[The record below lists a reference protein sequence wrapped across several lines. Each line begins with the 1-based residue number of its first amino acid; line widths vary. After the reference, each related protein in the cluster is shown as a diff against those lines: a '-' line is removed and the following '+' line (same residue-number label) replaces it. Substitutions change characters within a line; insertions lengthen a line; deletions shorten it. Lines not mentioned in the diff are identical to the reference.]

1 MANTE
6 RSYVR
11 EIIEARKE
19 YLRELQERDN
29 DAYLRTILNKFNL
42 NVSRLLERE
51 EERPAPRLTARSILE
66 ARPAAAPTVN
76 PSNVRQ
82 QSDNA
87 VQTKLLAAARQ
98 QVTGQEAVLTQSRA
112 AATAAKSGQT
122 NLIDHILT
130 ANADRK
136 IDAIRTNGSLTS
148 LLLQLKNI
156 NKTLKQTA
164 GRNNGRGFGL
174 DLDNEHHGR
183 DNGSRGS
190 RNERS
195 SGRGRGRGR
204 NGRGSIRPPR
214 ETEPEVRSLGGRA
227 ASFAG
232 KHAGKLVAGV
242 AAAGGLYEI
251 GSALASDEPINKAE
265 IAKEGATAVG
275 GIAGGMGGEELGAI
289 IGTFLL
295 PGLGTVIGGAVGGLA
310 GGALGSELASNL
322 GDAVGDAVSGSGIED
337 SISKAVE
344 FATTPVSA
352 ESLKDLVD
360 TYKNKIAPVLGEPVN
375 ELKTTMAGWSEE
387 TAELGRTIGNY
398 SDAIEDGAS
407 SIFKSVLQ
415 GTQTLMDGVEDAASG
430 AWAGVKSAVGQVKSA
445 YNSGGVTGAAKQIGS
460 SAIDIAG
467 SAGAKLVSAG
477 KHAYGQVAEG
487 VESAGSS
494 LNYASKKGSKS
505 ALDLAMGF
513 SASKG
518 FKGLSDSESKAYAGN
533 VMQTESGGKL
543 DIENQYGFAGQY
555 QFGADALAENGLVD
569 KERLTKAKKLAGAA
583 WYTGG
588 KHKEFLADDSNWM
601 NPGGRKDFLSN
612 KKLQDE
618 TFVKYTN
625 KNIEAGYKSGAL
637 NAKSSSSD
645 IAAYAKAAHLKGS
658 GGANSYFLNGKDS
671 ADANGTR
678 VSDYAN
684 GAAKSM
690 VALASQVDKEKAV
703 TGTTSDKQEGDFFK
717 VEAKNKA
724 ALGLASNDV
733 QGDFFQ
739 TEAKNKAA
747 LGLASNDVQG
757 DFFQT
762 EARNKAVT
770 GTTSDKQEG
779 DFFQTEARNKAVT
792 GTSIPAQEGDF
803 FKVETQNK
811 DALGLASNVTPSLAS
826 LDVPSSRR
834 TVSGQPVYSTT
845 ELDTATPVAEG
856 KATPIAMAS
865 SQLPSESQNV
875 VVTNPTPQAAPSQ
888 NINVASSG
896 TGNASVDLNDV
907 PIRIDDFGLI
917 LLQIGHL

>member
-1 MANTE
+1 MANRANQE

-42 NVSRLLERE
+42 NVSRLIERE
-51 EERPAPRLTARSILE
+51 EERTAPRLTARSIVE
-66 ARPAAAPTVN
+66 SRPTAATAVN
-76 PSNVRQ
+76 SVNVRQ
-82 QSDNA
+82 RPDNA
-87 VQTKLLAAARQ
+87 VQTKLLSVARQ
-98 QVTGQEAVLTQSRA
+98 QVAGQEAGLTQSRA
-112 AATAAKSGQT
+112 AAVAAKSGQT

-130 ANADRK
+130 ANADLK
-136 IDAIRTNGSLTS
+136 IDATRTNGSLTS
-148 LLLQLKNI
+148 ILLQLKNI

-174 DLDNEHHGR
+174 DIDTDHHGR
-183 DNGSRGS
+183 DTSYGGS

-195 SGRGRGRGR
+195 RERGRGR

-214 ETEPEVRSLGGRA
+214 ETVPEVRSLGGRV

-232 KHAGKLVAGV
+232 KHAGKLGAAA
-242 AAAGGLYEI
+242 AAAGGLYAI
-251 GSALASDEPINKAE
+251 GSSLASDEPINKTE

-275 GIAGGMGGEELGAI
+275 GIAGGMGGEALGAI

-295 PGLGTVIGGAVGGLA
+295 PGLGTVIGGAVGSLA
-310 GGALGSELASNL
+310 GGALGSDLASNL
-322 GDAVGDAVSGSGIED
+322 ADSIGDAVSGSGLDD

-398 SDAIEDGAS
+398 SGAIEDGAS

-415 GTQTLMDGVEDAASG
+415 GTQTLMSGFEDAATG

-445 YNSGGVTGAAKQIGS
+445 YSSGGVTGAAKQIGS
-460 SAIDIAG
+460 SAVDIAG

-487 VESAGSS
+487 VDSAGSS

-543 DIENQYGFAGQY
+543 DIENPYGFAGQY

-569 KERLTKAKKLAGAA
+569 RDRLAKAKKLAGAA
-583 WYTGG
+583 WYKGG
-588 KHKEFLADDSNWM
+588 KHKEFLADDSNWL
-601 NPGGRKDFLSN
+601 NQGGRKDFLSN
-612 KKLQDE
+612 KKLQDD

-658 GGANSYFLNGKDS
+658 GGANSYFLDGKDS

-703 TGTTSDKQEGDFFK
+703 TSTATGQEGDFFK
-717 VEAKNKA
+717 VEAQNKA
-724 ALGLASNDV
+724 ALGLASND
-733 QGDFFQ
+733 
-739 TEAKNKAA
+739 A
-747 LGLASNDVQG
+747 QG

-770 GTTSDKQEG
+770 GTVVP
-779 DFFQTEARNKAVT
+779 N
-792 GTSIPAQEGDF
+792 QEGDF
-803 FKVETQNK
+803 FKVEAQNK
-811 DALGLASNVTPSLAS
+811 AELGTSSNVTPSLAS

-834 TVSGQPVYSTT
+834 TVSGQPVYSTA
-845 ELDTATPVAEG
+845 ELNTSTPVAEG